1 MLGIP
6 KQLLIVNPSMRGAIY
21 CLSASNGMTIIF
33 VSCGS
38 NNPMEKILTE
48 ITVRGYHLDLYKHV
62 NNARYLEFLEE
73 ARWQRFSRPFE
84 KNGFDDMGLALVIV
98 NININYRYPAK
109 LGDVVVIDTEVK
121 RVGAK
126 SIVIGQAMTLK
137 ADGRP
142 VVDAEVTVVVM
153 DVVKERAVPI
163 EGRVLELLQGGL

>member
-1 MLGIP
+1 M
-6 KQLLIVNPSMRGAIY
+6 
-21 CLSASNGMTIIF
+21 
-33 VSCGS
+33 
-38 NNPMEKILTE
+38 
-48 ITVRGYHLDLYKHV
+48 
-62 NNARYLEFLEE
+62 
-73 ARWQRFSRPFE
+73 
-84 KNGFDDMGLALVIV
+84 
-98 NININYRYPAK
+98 
-109 LGDVVVIDTEVK
+109 VIDTEVK